1 MSEAKQVDS
10 KFMRYLVLL
19 CLLEEGIINKATFNN
34 VVEHKYKEY
43 KGLYF

>member
-10 KFMRYLVLL
+10 KFMRYHVLHCLV
-19 CLLEEGIINKATFNN
+19 EEGIVNKATFDN